1 MFEEVIMVILLVVLW
16 LMTIWWVPASSLTLW
31 LSAGFALFALV
42 LAMPSVS
49 RHWYWLPIGGLAGLG
64 MALGIMLGDYT

>member
-1 MFEEVIMVILLVVLW
+1 MVILLIVLW

-31 LSAGFALFALV
+31 LSAGFALFTLV

>member
-1 MFEEVIMVILLVVLW
+1 MVILLVVLW

-64 MALGIMLGDYT
+64 MTLGIMLGDYT

>member
-1 MFEEVIMVILLVVLW
+1 MVVLLVLGW
-16 LMTIWWVPASSLTLW
+16 LLLVWWVPATALTLW

-49 RHWYWLPIGGLAGLG
+49 RYWYWLPVGGLAGLG
-64 MALGIMLGDYT
+64 LTLGLLLGA

>member
-1 MFEEVIMVILLVVLW
+1 MVILLVVLW

-49 RHWYWLPIGGLAGLG
+49 RYWYWLPIGGLAGLG